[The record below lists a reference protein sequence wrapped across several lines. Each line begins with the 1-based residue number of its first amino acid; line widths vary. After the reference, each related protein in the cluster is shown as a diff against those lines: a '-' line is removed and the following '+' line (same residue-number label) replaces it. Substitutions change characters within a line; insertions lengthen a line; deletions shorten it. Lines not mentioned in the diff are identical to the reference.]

1 MKKNY
6 THLVISLDR
15 SGSMISIK
23 KDIIPGFNEFI
34 KKQKE
39 AKGKCT
45 VTLVQFDDVYEKI
58 FDFADLNE
66 FIELNEQNYT
76 PRGSTALID
85 SMCKLIEETGKKL
98 SSMEEKDRP
107 EKVLFLSITDGEEN
121 ASREFTNEDLK
132 SKIQHQEDIY
142 KWQFVYIGANQDAFV
157 NAQKYGMNLNSTMN
171 FNATSRGIYA
181 MFNVTADAFIRYR
194 SANVGTDF
202 SYSTTEQEEVQNTK

>member
-157 NAQKYGMNLNSTMN
+157 NAQKYGMNLNCTMN

-181 MFNVTADAFIRYR
+181 MFNATADAFIRYR